1 MFPGDEDR
9 WSDSDGDTYSDQEND
24 DAFPNDSSQWNDTD
38 GDGYGD
44 NQTASMLIYSQTIPP
59 NGTMQMV
66 MAYGDNSDDF
76 QI

>member
-1 MFPGDEDR
+1 MTDR

-44 NQTASMLIYSQTIPP
+44 NP
-59 NGTMQMV
+59 NGSNRRFIPNRLTQNGSDSD
-66 MAYGDNSDDF
+66 GDGVF
-76 QI
+76 ATQR